1 MIEGLIARGA
11 TCRTE
16 MWAPEDIIVLDRQR
30 NATPEGIAK
39 VRKSMAAL
47 GNQMQ
52 LQPLILSDRIPPAL
66 LIDGAHRLEA
76 AKLEGWSHV
85 RVEIWSGLTEADE
98 KLLEA
103 ESNYARNELSIVEIE
118 KSWTEVLEPFYRA
131 RAKERQA
138 VGHANL
144 RQGTEAA
151 PVMRI
156 PHNRETPKASG
167 SLRTLASEITGVNLD
182 TSNKV
187 TDIRHMAESTTAP
200 PELVTIAQRGL
211 EKLQTRGASVNAV
224 HKEILKRQERA
235 AAVHNPGEAEARRRE
250 KLLDQ
255 LVNET
260 TLLAERL
267 GDDLAEDLRAAAGVN
282 EMGREQLRSARVALT
297 HSLSRLVVIE
307 CLLADDPVPML
318 RTAGSEVTKMLRDIT
333 AKGLE
338 LEVEDGNH

>member
-16 MWAPEDIIVLDRQR
+16 MWPPEDIVVLDRQR

-39 VRKSMAAL
+39 VRKSMAGL

-98 KLLEA
+98 KLLEV

-118 KSWTEVLEPFYRA
+118 QAWTGVLEPYYKAQA
-131 RAKERQA
+131 RKNQSEGGR
-138 VGHANL
+138 VG
-144 RQGTEAA
+144 GSAA
-151 PVMRI
+151 EGDKVMRN
-156 PHNRETPKASG
+156 PHNLPAVQPMSMRSAAAG
-167 SLRTLASEITGVNLD
+167 ITGVSLD
-182 TSNKV
+182 TINKV
-187 TDIRHMAESTTAP
+187 TDIRQMAESTTAP
-200 PELVTIAQRGL
+200 PELVSIAKRGL
-211 EKLQTRGASVNAV
+211 EKLQTRGTSVNAV

-260 TLLAERL
+260 TMLAERL

-307 CLLADDPVPML
+307 CLLADEPVPML

-338 LEVEDGNH
+338 LEVDDGNH